1 MKQIG
6 VALSFLAMAAL
17 LVSVTW
23 CPAFAQPGQAGR
35 GGGQMMQC
43 EEKFSAMD
51 VNKDGTVTREEFIAT
66 RHQGGHGED
75 IFKYKDANGDGKITK
90 EEFCSRK
97 GPGAGK
103 GGGPSQ

>member
-1 MKQIG
+1 MKRIG
-6 VALSFLAMAAL
+6 FVLCFLAMAAL
-17 LVSVTW
+17 LVPITW
-23 CPAFAQPGQAGR
+23 SSALAQPGQAGR
-35 GGGQMMQC
+35 GGSRMMQC
-43 EEKFSAMD
+43 EENFAAMD
-51 VNKDGTVTREEFIAT
+51 ANKDGAVTREEFMAT

-97 GPGAGK
+97 GPGPGK